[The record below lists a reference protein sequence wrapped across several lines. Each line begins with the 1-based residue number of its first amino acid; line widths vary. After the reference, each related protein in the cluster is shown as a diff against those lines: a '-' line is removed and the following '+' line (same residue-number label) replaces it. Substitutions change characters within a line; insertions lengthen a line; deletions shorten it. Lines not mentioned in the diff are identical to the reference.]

1 MIKSKLA
8 TEENKSWIVINKQ
21 QLTFACGGLK
31 IYKIKIDDE
40 MKTIETKN
48 STLKKI

>member
-1 MIKSKLA
+1 M
-8 TEENKSWIVINKQ
+8 
-21 QLTFACGGLK
+21 TFACGGLK

-48 STLKKI
+48 STLKKYEPIHDLEG